1 MTEYSSQALLSSR
14 LKPSEASS
22 PTQGPCSVDP
32 SILLLS
38 GSSWNPSREGQSLGK
53 RPHPVSMN
61 KLAYKLNSLQIR
73 DPSPW
78 PTAFPSHRS
87 CQSNAPLVF
96 HSWLVCLVGFSSSSS
111 ETPIKAHSKP
121 PFCWEKI
128 VNRHEATF
136 NNWRRSF
143 WRAALAPQ
151 PKNCQETS
159 KEGTMSATTWQR
171 VPSLDLHVS
180 PALYLTWQ
188 EHLYFLE
195 IWNLRWNQ
203 TMANTPRFLILS
215 RSNWCQSIPFHD
227 SWRLSLQ
234 LVLTA
239 VLASSLSAGARLTS
253 TVSHYA
259 WQTTV
264 VGGRRILVSTA
275 WYLTD
280 VWSALLPKRLF
291 LRRRSLSGRLH
302 FRAALKTNICC
313 RTLAGWLDVAQ

>member
-136 NNWRRSF
+136 NNWRCSF

-159 KEGTMSATTWQR
+159 KEGTMSATTWPPR
-171 VPSLDLHVS
+171 FTCLVPHVAGTPLFSRNLKSQVEPNNGKYSTILDIVPKQLVSEYPISRLLTSVS
-180 PALYLTWQ
+180 PISSHCCSGFFIECRCSADKHCLTLRLTEHRSGRKTLFGLHSLVPHRGLERALTKASI
-188 EHLYFLE
+188 LE
-195 IWNLRWNQ
+195 E
-203 TMANTPRFLILS
+203 T
-215 RSNWCQSIPFHD
+215 
-227 SWRLSLQ
+227 Q
-234 LVLTA
+234 LVWTFA
-239 VLASSLSAGARLTS
+239 
-253 TVSHYA
+253 
-259 WQTTV
+259 
-264 VGGRRILVSTA
+264 
-275 WYLTD
+275 
-280 VWSALLPKRLF
+280 F
-291 LRRRSLSGRLH
+291 
-302 FRAALKTNICC
+302 
-313 RTLAGWLDVAQ
+313 